1 MTTPAPSVQVAPL
14 FAVPLAMA
22 RHPSPAALNQ
32 ALREL
37 FIAREQEGGR
47 HRNPQP
53 SMKTTGGVFES
64 EFQLFNTDQP
74 HIAEL
79 RDFCWR
85 ILTRLVMDLNG
96 YTPEFMRQLRIHAS
110 AWFHV
115 TRPGGYFGLHNHAM
129 ASWSGVYCV
138 DGGDGGQDLPDSGL
152 LSFNNPASTAAMFL
166 DLAVTNLKPPFDANG
181 RSFKLQP
188 GDLVI
193 FPSWL
198 QHQVTPHRGPGERI
212 TVAFNAWFRQSP
224 AQGQAQAPAP

>member
-1 MTTPAPSVQVAPL
+1 MTTPAPQVQVAPL

-37 FIAREQEGGR
+37 FIAREAEGQR
-47 HRNPQP
+47 HRNPAP
-53 SMKTTGGVFES
+53 SMKTTVGVFES
-64 EFQLFNTDQP
+64 EFQLFNTDEP
-74 HIAEL
+74 RITEL
-79 RDFCWR
+79 REFCWR
-85 ILTRLVMDLNG
+85 VLTRVVMELNG

-138 DGGDGGQDLPDSGL
+138 DGGDGDRNLPDSGL
-152 LSFNNPASTAAMFL
+152 LAFNNPASTTAMFL
-166 DLAVTNLKPPFDANG
+166 DAAVTGLKPPFDNNG

-198 QHQVTPHRGPGERI
+198 QHQVTPHHGPSERI
-212 TVAFNAWFRQSP
+212 TVAFNAWFRQSS
-224 AQGQAQAPAP
+224 AAAPAA

>member
-1 MTTPAPSVQVAPL
+1 MTTPAPQVQVAPL
-14 FAVPLAMA
+14 FAVPMALAK
-22 RHPSPAALNQ
+22 HPSPEALNQ

-37 FIAREQEGGR
+37 FIAREGEGAR
-47 HRNPQP
+47 HRNPHP
-53 SMKTTGGVFES
+53 SMQTTGGVFES

-85 ILTRLVMDLNG
+85 VLTRVVMELNG
-96 YTPEFMRQLRIHAS
+96 YTPEFMSQLRIHAS

-138 DGGDGGQDLPDSGL
+138 DGGDGGQSLPDSGL
-152 LSFNNPASTAAMFL
+152 LTFNNPASTTAMFL
-166 DLAVTNLKPPFDANG
+166 DLGVTSLKPPFDNNG

-212 TVAFNAWFRQSP
+212 TVAFNAWFRQ
-224 AQGQAQAPAP
+224 GQAPAATPAA

>member
-1 MTTPAPSVQVAPL
+1 MSTSTPTVQVAPL
-14 FAVPLAMA
+14 FAVPLAVA
-22 RHPSPAALNQ
+22 RHPAPEALNR

-37 FIAREQEGGR
+37 FIAREAEGDR

-53 SMKTTGGVFES
+53 SMNTTGGVFES

-79 RDFCWR
+79 RDYCWR
-85 ILTRLVMDLNG
+85 ILTRVVMDING

-115 TRPGGYFGLHNHAM
+115 TRTDGYFGLHNHAM

-138 DGGDGGQDLPDSGL
+138 DTGDGDKPLPDSGL
-152 LSFNNPASTAAMFL
+152 LSFNNPASSSAMFL
-166 DLAVTNLKPPFDANG
+166 DLSVNNLKPPFDTGG
-181 RSFKLQP
+181 RTFKLSP

-212 TVAFNAWFRQSP
+212 TVAFNVWFRQQP
-224 AQGQAQAPAP
+224 PAPGLSGAP